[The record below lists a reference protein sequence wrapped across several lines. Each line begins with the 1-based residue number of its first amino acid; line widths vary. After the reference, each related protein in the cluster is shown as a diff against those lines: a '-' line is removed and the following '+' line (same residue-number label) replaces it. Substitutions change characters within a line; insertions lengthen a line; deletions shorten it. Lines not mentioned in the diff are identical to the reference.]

1 MAKAT
6 NLEESFEQL
15 DVLIERLE
23 NGNLTMNEAFKL
35 YKEGVSL
42 VKSCNSQLDRVEKQ
56 LVVLNAGE
64 DGQTVGDS
72 ETEDEQTVGEGENDG
87 EDGV

>member
-1 MAKAT
+1 MAKST

-15 DVLIERLE
+15 DSLIDRLE

-42 VKSCNSQLDRVEKQ
+42 VKSCNAQLDKVEKQ
-56 LVVLNAGE
+56 LVVLNAGADEAFESGDDINTEE
-64 DGQTVGDS
+64 DDK
-72 ETEDEQTVGEGENDG
+72 
-87 EDGV
+87 